1 MLFAAWLPAG
11 IKSENGLSRK
21 LLLSGKTAHT
31 ADAASSLAAGGWI
44 PPPSDGYLQIRISRN
59 TLLAI
64 LISLLLHALLLFTI
78 PKFDF
83 LQTPPDRAPQQSIT
97 VRLNTIKQPQP
108 APAIP
113 EPVPEPEPPKPE
125 PPKSKPVQKP
135 KPAPHPKPAPQPK
148 EPEVMAVEKPA
159 PEKTAPDSFTIPA
172 TPPAAEPAPAAEAE
186 AEAPAPTDM
195 MSYVNAARARRQQ
208 AQQQIARLN
217 AEAVARARGPTAEQ
231 QRDAIIKRNL
241 QTQGTNGVFQI
252 LSMGSRTATFSFRG
266 WTDDYSSAR
275 RQVISVEVSPGEDLN
290 RAIVRKMI
298 GLIRQYDKG
307 DFNWESYRLN
317 RVVILSARLEDNA
330 GLEDFML
337 EEFFG
342 AQGIAARR

>member
-1 MLFAAWLPAG
+1 MLFVAGLLPAG
-11 IKSENGLSRK
+11 IESENGLSRK
-21 LLLSGKTAHT
+21 LLLTGKTAQA
-31 ADAASSLAAGGWI
+31 ADAPSSLAGDGWI
-44 PPPSDGYLQIRISRN
+44 PPPNDGYFQIRISRN

-64 LISLLLHALLLFTI
+64 LLSLLLHALLLFTL

-83 LQTPPDRAPQQSIT
+83 LQTPPDRAQQQSIT
-97 VRLNTIKQPQP
+97 VRLNTIKQPEPEP
-108 APAIP
+108 APVIP
-113 EPVPEPEPPKPE
+113 EPAPEPEPPKP
-125 PPKSKPVQKP
+125 KP
-135 KPAPHPKPAPQPK
+135 KPKVEAPKPAAKPK

-159 PEKTAPDSFTIPA
+159 AEKAAPDSFTVPA
-172 TPPAAEPAPAAEAE
+172 TPPEPAPVEPEPETA
-186 AEAPAPTDM
+186 APTDM
-195 MSYVNAARARRQQ
+195 MSYVNAARERRQQ
-208 AQQQIARLN
+208 AQQQIARQN
-217 AEAVARARGPTAEQ
+217 AEAVARERGPTAEQ

-266 WTDDYSSAR
+266 WTNDYSSAK

-298 GLIRQYDKG
+298 GLIRQYYKG

-317 RVVILSARLEDNA
+317 RVVILSARPEDNA

-342 AQGIAARR
+342 AQGIAVPR